1 MSEPDND
8 NLERFFRKAA
18 RDPHVAFN
26 ENDWRKL
33 EARLNA
39 KAFRASSNR
48 PNRWRSGVASVGIIL
63 FFTGI
68 TYFLLPDSDQSGLT
82 YSTKNSRVKAIPE
95 NKIADMVD
103 SPGKAAPGTV
113 AVQSNQITSVKKN
126 KSNAEIKIF
135 TVDNAPGNSNTG
147 NQDRPDQRVETKKE
161 TGESL
166 SRSIPNGIQPQDALE
181 NRLTEL
187 KVSEGGNGYSPALPL
202 TLREDSINDS
212 LVEKDKPDAGKSE
225 IKANPDSVVKGQVT
239 PAPARWSIVLSF
251 APDFSSTRSSQYT
264 APGTAFGLIAHYH
277 LSNSFSIATGLIRS
291 HKQYWSYGSE
301 YQPPKGYWK
310 RNTNGVVPNSI
321 YGTCNVL
328 EIPLALQYK
337 VAKMKQSRMFI
348 TAGLSSYL
356 MLNES
361 SYFNFENPN
370 PGSKEEW
377 NSSKTSQYL
386 FSIANVSAAYER
398 DVLPNLAIGI
408 EPYAKI
414 PLTGIGWS
422 GIKMLSMGASVTLR
436 YSFRKK
442 PD

>member
-1 MSEPDND
+1 MSEPNND

-26 ENDWRKL
+26 ESDWRKL
-33 EARLNA
+33 EARLDA
-39 KAFRASSNR
+39 KAFRASSKR

-113 AVQSNQITSVKKN
+113 AVQSNQIASVKKN

-147 NQDRPDQRVETKKE
+147 NQDRPDQRIETKKE

-166 SRSIPNGIQPQDALE
+166 SRSLPNGIQPQDALE

-264 APGTAFGLIAHYH
+264 APGAAFGLVAHYH
-277 LSNSFSIATGLIRS
+277 LSNSFSVATGIIRS

-310 RNTNGVVPNSI
+310 RNTNGVVP
-321 YGTCNVL
+321 
-328 EIPLALQYK
+328 
-337 VAKMKQSRMFI
+337 
-348 TAGLSSYL
+348 
-356 MLNES
+356 
-361 SYFNFENPN
+361 
-370 PGSKEEW
+370 
-377 NSSKTSQYL
+377 
-386 FSIANVSAAYER
+386 
-398 DVLPNLAIGI
+398 
-408 EPYAKI
+408 EP
-414 PLTGIGWS
+414 
-422 GIKMLSMGASVTLR
+422 
-436 YSFRKK
+436 
-442 PD
+442 

>member
-1 MSEPDND
+1 MSEPNND

-33 EARLNA
+33 EARLDA

-68 TYFLLPDSDQSGLT
+68 TYFLLPDGNQSGLT
-82 YSTKNSRVKAIPE
+82 YSTKNSRIEAIPE
-95 NKIADMVD
+95 NKSADMVEG
-103 SPGKAAPGTV
+103 PGKAAPDIV
-113 AVQSNQITSVKKN
+113 ALQSNQIASVKKN
-126 KSNAEIKIF
+126 KSNAEIETL
-135 TVDNAPGNSNTG
+135 TVGNATGNSNTG
-147 NQDRPDQRVETKKE
+147 NQDRPDQRAETKKE
-161 TGESL
+161 TEESL
-166 SRSIPNGIQPQDALE
+166 PRSIPNGIQPQNALE

-187 KVSEGGNGYSPALPL
+187 NASEGGNGSNPAMPL
-202 TLREDSINDS
+202 TLREDSMDS
-212 LVEKDKPDAGKSE
+212 LLVEKDKPDAGKSE

-239 PAPARWSIVLSF
+239 PAPARWSIVFSF

-264 APGTAFGLIAHYH
+264 APGAAFGLVAHYH
-277 LSNSFSIATGLIRS
+277 LSNSFSVATGIIRS

-348 TAGLSSYL
+348 TAGFSSYL

-361 SYFNFENPN
+361 SYFNFENAN

-414 PLTGIGWS
+414 PLTGVGWS
-422 GIKMLSMGASVTLR
+422 GIKLLSMGASVTLR